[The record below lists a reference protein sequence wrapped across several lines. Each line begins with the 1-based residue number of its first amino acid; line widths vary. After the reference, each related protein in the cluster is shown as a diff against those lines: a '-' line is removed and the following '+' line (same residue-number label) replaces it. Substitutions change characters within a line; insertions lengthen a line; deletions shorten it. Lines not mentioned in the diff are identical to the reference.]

1 MTYAEEMRRI
11 RHNKVTNKDC
21 YTSLK
26 SETTMEK
33 LETLRDNL
41 AIMKNQ
47 HDELIRHNFDKLA
60 DPGSDLEMWLYI
72 MADIKEIIR
81 RLSI

>member
-26 SETTMEK
+26 NETTIEK
-33 LETLRDNL
+33 LETLRSNL
-41 AIMKNQ
+41 ATMREQ
-47 HDELIRHNFDKLA
+47 HDELIRYNFDKLT

-81 RLSI
+81 RISI